1 MSSTIDTITVNHRQ
15 TADLI
20 TVSASDDGLTV
31 RLHFSQPMGTFPIAM
46 WMGGN
51 DIVLSRTQWRRLKIA
66 IDTAFDPA
74 GTQPADAVTE

>member
-1 MSSTIDTITVNHRQ
+1 MSNTIDTITVNHRQ

-20 TVSASDDGLTV
+20 TVNACDDGLTV
-31 RLHFSQPMGTFPIAM
+31 RLYFSQPMGTFPIST

-66 IDTAFDPA
+66 IDTAFDSA